1 MEYKYLAEPLADYI
15 ENLSAKTPCP
25 GGGSASILS
34 LSLANALILM
44 VCNFTTESK
53 KVSETSKQ
61 ASIKIINKA
70 RNIQQYLNSSIEQDS
85 RIYQRIQETAKLVR
99 KNPEDQKPYQDAL
112 KDSIELHMK
121 ILDFCRTM
129 LEWNEI
135 LLEKGNPYLIS
146 DVGVSSSLILGAI
159 EATRINILIN
169 LCEVIDNRY
178 VSETIA
184 KVNKMTE
191 SLSGYSQRIISDV
204 EKKIISN
211 IKNMEEK

>member
-1 MEYKYLAEPLADYI
+1 MEYKYLAEPLIDYI
-15 ENLSAKTPCP
+15 KNLSAKTPCP

-44 VCNFTTESK
+44 VCNFTAESK

-61 ASIKIINKA
+61 VSREIISKAS
-70 RNIQQYLNSSIEQDS
+70 NIQRYLNSGIEQDS
-85 RIYQRIQETAKLVR
+85 TIYQKIQETSKLAR
-99 KNPEDQKPYQDAL
+99 KNLEDQKPYQDAL

-121 ILDFCRTM
+121 ILDFCSTM

-135 LLEKGNPYLIS
+135 LIEKGNPYLIS
-146 DVGVSSSLILGAI
+146 DIGVSSSLILGTI

-169 LCEVIDNRY
+169 LCEVIDKRY
-178 VSETIA
+178 VSESIA
-184 KVNKMTE
+184 KVRKLSE
-191 SLSGYSQRIISDV
+191 SLSEYSQRIISDV
-204 EKKIISN
+204 EKKIVSN